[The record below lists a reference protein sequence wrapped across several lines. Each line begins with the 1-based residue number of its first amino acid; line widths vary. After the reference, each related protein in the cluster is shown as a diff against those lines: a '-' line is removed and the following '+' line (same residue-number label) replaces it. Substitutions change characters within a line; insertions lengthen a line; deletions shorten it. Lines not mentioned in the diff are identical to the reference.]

1 MKKTFILLCMAASC
15 AVVNAQKVTVLP
27 NDVVNGYVYIGSAL
41 SNNGKYI
48 AGSDMSGGIFVA
60 DIQPGEVKWKAGEDK
75 LGAELRGVTN
85 DGLGCGYDG
94 PALVFD
100 FKTGIS
106 TFIDEN
112 ESIAESITPD
122 GKFIV
127 GSADWEQG
135 FITHP
140 RLWRRGDD
148 GTYVKETLCE
158 PNNSYLGYNSLG
170 GSARFISADGSMI
183 VGDLCYGILYPAVSW
198 FLNSDDTSYSV
209 FPISHRFLNLTDGD
223 SRPYIKFQA
232 AGLSSN
238 GKWIAVEL
246 TDKDSKTGTSIFGRY
261 NTETEVLELPEFD
274 PSVTSLTA
282 DYDEG
287 FMAYKIADDG
297 TMVFV
302 AGSTNGTRIPG
313 IWKAGEKSPRLL
325 SEEYPEATEIAKYDE
340 NLYNTPVD
348 ITPDAR
354 YILLVGTVDYSGMPL
369 YETYLLDTQAEGTG
383 VEEINTEKS
392 ADLSN
397 VKRYTIDGRRTSTPV
412 SGVNIVV
419 GPSGKARKVLVK

>member
-60 DIQPGEVKWKAGEDK
+60 DIQSGEVKWKAGEDK

-135 FITHP
+135 F
-140 RLWRRGDD
+140 
-148 GTYVKETLCE
+148 
-158 PNNSYLGYNSLG
+158 
-170 GSARFISADGSMI
+170 
-183 VGDLCYGILYPAVSW
+183 
-198 FLNSDDTSYSV
+198 
-209 FPISHRFLNLTDGD
+209 
-223 SRPYIKFQA
+223 
-232 AGLSSN
+232 
-238 GKWIAVEL
+238 
-246 TDKDSKTGTSIFGRY
+246 
-261 NTETEVLELPEFD
+261 
-274 PSVTSLTA
+274 
-282 DYDEG
+282 
-287 FMAYKIADDG
+287 
-297 TMVFV
+297 
-302 AGSTNGTRIPG
+302 
-313 IWKAGEKSPRLL
+313 
-325 SEEYPEATEIAKYDE
+325 
-340 NLYNTPVD
+340 
-348 ITPDAR
+348 
-354 YILLVGTVDYSGMPL
+354 
-369 YETYLLDTQAEGTG
+369 
-383 VEEINTEKS
+383 
-392 ADLSN
+392 
-397 VKRYTIDGRRTSTPV
+397 
-412 SGVNIVV
+412 
-419 GPSGKARKVLVK
+419 